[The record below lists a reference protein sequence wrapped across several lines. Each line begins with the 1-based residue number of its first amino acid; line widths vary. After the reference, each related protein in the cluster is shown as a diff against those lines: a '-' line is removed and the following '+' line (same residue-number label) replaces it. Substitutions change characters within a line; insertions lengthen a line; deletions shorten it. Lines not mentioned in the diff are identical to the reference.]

1 MLSQI
6 SPHSSSRAEQSLL
19 FLLLLLLWQQMD
31 SSAFSL
37 VSLLSL
43 SACSLQVLAAALLVH
58 RFGGRSSSLD
68 RWILLWLFYDVIV
81 HLTLEGPFVYMS
93 LTGTVETSEG
103 PLAELWREYG
113 KADSRWLVSDP
124 TIVSIEIL
132 TVVLASLLGVL
143 LIHAVIQDGHDRHFL
158 QISLCVC
165 ELYGGWMTFA
175 PDWLVGSP
183 SLNTSNWLHLWVY
196 LIFFNGLWVLV
207 PVLLLIHSWFS
218 LKSLH
223 ALGREEATEKKKM

>member
-1 MLSQI
+1 MDLVA
-6 SPHSSSRAEQSLL
+6 SSGL
-19 FLLLLLLWQQMD
+19 
-31 SSAFSL
+31 SL

-43 SACSLQVLAAALLVH
+43 LACSIQMLVAVLLT
-58 RFGGRSSSLD
+58 RRYGRRSSVQD

-93 LTGTVETSEG
+93 LVGTVETAEG

-132 TVVLASLLGVL
+132 TVVLDSLLAAL
-143 LIHAVIQDGHDRHFL
+143 LIHAVQTDKYYRHFL
-158 QISLCVC
+158 QIALSVC
-165 ELYGGWMTFA
+165 ELYGSWMTFC

-183 SLNTSNWLHLWVY
+183 NLNTSSWLYLWVY
-196 LIFFNGLWVLV
+196 LVLFNGVWVLV
-207 PVLLLIHSWFS
+207 PVLLLVHSWFS

-223 ALGREEATEKKKM
+223 MLKTCSCPGPKFPR